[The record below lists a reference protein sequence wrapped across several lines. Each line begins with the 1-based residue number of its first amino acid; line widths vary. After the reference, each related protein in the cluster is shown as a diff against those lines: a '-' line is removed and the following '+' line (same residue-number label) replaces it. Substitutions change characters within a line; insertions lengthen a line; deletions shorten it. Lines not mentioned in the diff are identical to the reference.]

1 MKKFIFSGF
10 TDEYAPEFDRQLAAA
25 REFALDMIELRGAD
39 GINVGSM
46 TADRVKTYAEKLR
59 NCGIGVNAAGSPL
72 GKVRLDSDLNAHME
86 QVRKI
91 CEFAN
96 ILDTENVRVFSFY
109 SPEGGSIW
117 DHKNEVIDN
126 LGRMLDIA
134 DSFGVTLC
142 HENEGRIYGEL
153 PHQCMELLDAFGGR
167 LKCVFDMGN
176 YALKQV
182 DTWQAY
188 PLQKPYIR
196 YFHIK
201 DALFNGAIVPPGK
214 GDGQIQKILA
224 DYARDN
230 AQVIFSLEPHLQV
243 FDGLNALVLEKAFTN
258 PYQYPSKEAA
268 FADAVKC
275 MKELMEL

>member
-1 MKKFIFSGF
+1 MKKYIFSGF
-10 TDEYAPEFDRQLAAA
+10 TDEFAPEFDRQLEGAKA
-25 REFALDMIELRGAD
+25 FSMDMIELRFAD
-39 GINVGSM
+39 GTNVGDM
-46 TADRVKTYAEKLR
+46 TLTQVKGYEEKLR
-59 NCGIGVNAAGSPL
+59 HAGIGVNAIGSPL
-72 GKVRLDSDLNAHME
+72 GKVSLDSDLDAHME
-86 QVRKI
+86 TVRKI
-91 CEFAN
+91 CEFAS
-96 ILDTENVRVFSFY
+96 ILNTPYVRMFSFY
-109 SPEGGSIW
+109 GHKDIPVWES
-117 DHKNEVIDN
+117 KNEVIDG

-153 PHQCMELLDAFGGR
+153 PHQCMELLDAFSGR

-188 PLQKPYIR
+188 LLQKPYIQ

-214 GDGQIQKILA
+214 GEGQIQRILTNFA
-224 DYARDN
+224 QDN

-243 FDGLNALVLEKAFTN
+243 FDGLNTLVTEKTFTN

-275 MKELMEL
+275 MKELISL